1 MEESEGMPAPIC
13 ALSYEYV
20 DGMLERRKPHRED
33 HLALVRRFADEG
45 GLAIAGATGDPPS
58 GALFVFESETDAI
71 AAAEAFREA
80 DPYVAAGLIVK
91 SRIEPWT
98 VVASR
103 PLTTP
108 QAR

>member
-1 MEESEGMPAPIC
+1 MNAPIC
-13 ALSYEYV
+13 TMTYEYV

-58 GALFVFESETDAI
+58 GALFVFESEGGAE
-71 AAAEAFREA
+71 AVAEAFRDA
-80 DPYVAAGLIVK
+80 DPYVDAGLVVESK
-91 SRIEPWT
+91 IEPWT

-103 PLTTP
+103 SLAAP
-108 QAR
+108 QA